1 MTKKIHQPGDGKDAL
16 IENAVAVSAHLHTHP
31 DYDHFYAQV
40 GPQVN
45 GFTGIYD
52 IAIRLAEA
60 LTEREGGRLDFWE
73 DSYWSWEEIVEAL
86 VDATVETS
94 LRSGFVPDAR
104 ASLTS
109 ALRGLEERRS
119 EITGR

>member
-1 MTKKIHQPGDGKDAL
+1 MTTKIHQTGGSKDGL

-31 DYDHFYAQV
+31 DYDRFYSQV
-40 GPQVN
+40 GPKVN

-60 LTEREGGRLDFWE
+60 LTDYEGGRLDFWE
-73 DSYWSWEEIVEAL
+73 DAYWSWEEIVEAL

-94 LRSGFVPDAR
+94 LRSGFVPEAR

-109 ALRGLEERRS
+109 ALQKLDERRS
-119 EITGR
+119 QITGR